1 MAGCSIDTAFKNLIV
16 SGANSKKIAILDN
29 FCWCSSDEP
38 DRLYQL
44 KEAAK
49 ACYDYAVAYQ
59 TPFISGKDSMFND
72 FKGFDKTGKSVKISI
87 PPTLLISSI
96 GVVDKISHLTKITP
110 DDGDILLVL
119 GNTRNELQDSVYSKI
134 IGYEKS
140 KNPVVNSKDALRTY
154 RNFEKT
160 NKIGIINSAI
170 GIDLGGIGIAVTKMA
185 IASKKGLTI
194 DLKLK
199 NKFSVDQFLFSETQS
214 RILVSIKKNKLANF
228 KKIFKA
234 SDYTII
240 GKCTGSDVIEFKDN
254 KKIMRGKI
262 SDFAK
267 ATSLKL
273 LKNFKCAFSTFVIIA
288 ISGFAIFVSFDISP
302 GLFMPSSKI
311 PKALSFGILD
321 RLSGRPIWLFRFPIV
336 EVVGPSFSRISL
348 NNSFVVVFPTLPV
361 IPIICA

>member
-1 MAGCSIDTAFKNLIV
+1 M
-16 SGANSKKIAILDN
+16 
-29 FCWCSSDEP
+29 
-38 DRLYQL
+38 

-154 RNFEKT
+154 RNFEKA
-160 NKIGIINSAI
+160 NKLGIINSAI

-185 IASKKGLTI
+185 IASKKGLT
-194 DLKLK
+194 
-199 NKFSVDQFLFSETQS
+199 F
-214 RILVSIKKNKLANF
+214 
-228 KKIFKA
+228 
-234 SDYTII
+234 DYTII

-267 ATSLKL
+267 SYKQNI
-273 LKNFKCAFSTFVIIA
+273 K
-288 ISGFAIFVSFDISP
+288 
-302 GLFMPSSKI
+302 GL
-311 PKALSFGILD
+311 
-321 RLSGRPIWLFRFPIV
+321 
-336 EVVGPSFSRISL
+336 
-348 NNSFVVVFPTLPV
+348 
-361 IPIICA
+361 